1 MQVKSVFCL
10 ILCLILFLSS
20 CTKAPSEPDL
30 SSSTAVTTT
39 EPETIVPFP
48 SKLINESTTIGD
60 HGKVAGC
67 DLENYKVF
75 INEKWNF
82 SKEFLECYSNPQNKE
97 GYHKENRY
105 GIADKDGNIIIEPQF
120 GFIRPVAKDRFL
132 VANGTKSDYS
142 EFEGSEYAVIN
153 SKGEIIIPFVPHIEY
168 MIDYYDGLESNYFCV
183 RRKKDAR
190 YYGGAVYY
198 LADNNGNMVY
208 DMYFSDFNV
217 HHPMYKNG
225 EVTHSG
231 VYDGNMYYFDKELN
245 ITKVL
250 DNNPVVDQ
258 NLCTILNMEY
268 SKTICYKRGEF
279 YYGVI
284 NETTGQEIVPCKYE
298 EITVFAR
305 NRILASETRG
315 LDNTEWKYAIY
326 DLGGTVICPE
336 GKYSSIDIYEWDD
349 GNVYQLVG
357 IASAPN
363 PNGDKIYGEWYE
375 WLVDKNGTRISDT
388 YRHIY
393 YNQYGEMAG
402 YYTADRGDRVFYLN
416 KYGKVVSTIGQ

>member
-39 EPETIVPFP
+39 EAETTVPFP
-48 SKLINESTTIGD
+48 SKLTYESTTVGD
-60 HGKVAGC
+60 YGTVAGS
-67 DLENYKVF
+67 DSEKHKVF
-75 INEKWNF
+75 VNYEWVV
-82 SKEFLECYSNPQNKE
+82 STEFFRCYYNPKNLEEPY
-97 GYHKENRY
+97 YKENRY
-105 GIADKDGNIIIEPQF
+105 GIADKDGNIIIKPQF

-153 SKGEIIIPFVPHIEY
+153 SRGEIIIPFVPYIEY
-168 MIDYYDGLESNYFCV
+168 MVGYYDGLESTYFCV
-183 RRKKDAR
+183 RIDSEK
-190 YYGGAVYY
+190 YY
-198 LADNNGNMVY
+198 LVDNNGNMVY
-208 DMYFSDFNV
+208 DMYFTSFRV
-217 HHPMYKNG
+217 AHP
-225 EVTHSG
+225 E
-231 VYDGNMYYFDKELN
+231 MYYADKVHTGVCDGKIYSFDQNLN
-245 ITKVL
+245 IIKVL
-250 DNNPVVDQ
+250 DEKPVVSEKIYTY
-258 NLCTILNMEY
+258 NNMEY
-268 SKTICYKRGEF
+268 FKTVCYKKGNY
-279 YYGVI
+279 YYGLT
-284 NETTGQEIVPCKYE
+284 NKTTGREIVPCKYE

-349 GNVYQLVG
+349 GNVYQPVG

-416 KYGKVVSTIGQ
+416 RYGKVVSTIGQ